1 MKPNNNLLMK
11 KSITLFILM
20 LLVFQNTGSI
30 WIIGDFYINRD
41 YIAKNVCINRFDSIP
56 VCNGKCYLDT
66 KLKANDKQEQ
76 KLPTITYKEV
86 QLFFESPLEFLF
98 TRIHF
103 VIKKKYPLLQAC
115 GQKSNYVF
123 SIYHPPRCG

>member
-1 MKPNNNLLMK
+1 MK
-11 KSITLFILM
+11 KCITLFLLM
-20 LLVFQNTGSI
+20 LLAFQNAGSI

-56 VCNGKCYLDT
+56 ICNGKCYLDT

-76 KLPTITYKEV
+76 QFPTITYKEM
-86 QLFFESPLEFLF
+86 QLFFESPLEFLL
-98 TRIHF
+98 TPIDF
-103 VIKKKYPLLQAC
+103 VIKKKYPLLQSG